1 MASDHAAQLQAFI
14 TKWQASGA
22 AERANAHLFISELCG
37 LLDVKPPEPKT
48 PDEHRNAYVFE
59 KTIPGGEGASNF
71 IDLYKRGHFIL
82 ETKQGVNAVGAG
94 PVPLS
99 RRPAALPGGGGRGLT
114 ASSCTPTSPAAAP
127 PTSPSPTRAAT
138 ASRWSSW
145 PTPPSASAC
154 ACCGPTRWRSTPAAP
169 AVA

>member
-59 KTIPGGEGASNF
+59 KTIP
-71 IDLYKRGHFIL
+71 
-82 ETKQGVNAVGAG
+82 AG
-94 PVPLS
+94 K
-99 RRPAALPGGGGRGLT
+99 AART
-114 ASSCTPTSPAAAP
+114 SSTSTSAAA
-127 PTSPSPTRAAT
+127 SFWKRN
-138 ASRWSSW
+138 RV
-145 PTPPSASAC
+145 PTP
-154 ACCGPTRWRSTPAAP
+154 
-169 AVA
+169 